1 MSQIS
6 ADRNAKL
13 KWILPILF
21 IALAIA
27 VFVLLKMSKPQAP
40 SRPVQ
45 EKVWSVNTQ
54 VAEPSNHQPTLTLY
68 GKIEAPRMSSL
79 TAAVTAFVATVDI
92 DEGSNI
98 KKDQLLAQLDNRD
111 AKLVVAQ
118 READVSNYQAQ
129 LAAEKIRFESDEKT
143 LQIQKNLV
151 HLSGKAVKRYENLI
165 KRKVASQD
173 KLDSARRDYQQQ
185 VLSLTQREQAIADH
199 PNRINQIESQLH
211 RAIAQL
217 DSAKLDLS
225 RTDIRAPFDGRIA
238 SLSIAPG
245 DRVRSGDP
253 MLSLYSYERL
263 EVRAQIPNRILPL
276 FRGKADLNNIS
287 ASGLLDGQII
297 KLQLNRVAAEVNSGN
312 AGIDAF
318 FRLTDTEQIPEPG
331 RSLSIKLNLPP
342 TADSIAIP
350 PMALYGLNR
359 IYKIV
364 DNRLVAVEVDRI
376 GDTQLSDGQ
385 PAVLIRT
392 TDIKAGDLILT
403 TQLPNAITGLRVKE
417 AGKDA

>member
-1 MSQIS
+1 
-6 ADRNAKL
+6 
-13 KWILPILF
+13 
-21 IALAIA
+21 
-27 VFVLLKMSKPQAP
+27 
-40 SRPVQ
+40 
-45 EKVWSVNTQ
+45 
-54 VAEPSNHQPTLTLY
+54 
-68 GKIEAPRMSSL
+68 
-79 TAAVTAFVATVDI
+79 
-92 DEGSNI
+92 
-98 KKDQLLAQLDNRD
+98 
-111 AKLVVAQ
+111 
-118 READVSNYQAQ
+118 
-129 LAAEKIRFESDEKT
+129 
-143 LQIQKNLV
+143 
-151 HLSGKAVKRYENLI
+151 
-165 KRKVASQD
+165 
-173 KLDSARRDYQQQ
+173 
-185 VLSLTQREQAIADH
+185 
-199 PNRINQIESQLH
+199 
-211 RAIAQL
+211 
-217 DSAKLDLS
+217 
-225 RTDIRAPFDGRIA
+225 
-238 SLSIAPG
+238 
-245 DRVRSGDP
+245 

-318 FRLTDTEQIPEPG
+318 FRLTDTEQIPELG